1 MSKASGK
8 VTIKKYANRRLY
20 DTESSTYITLD
31 RLAQMVREGRE
42 FEVVDAKSGEDI
54 TRQVLTQII
63 VDEEARGATMLPINF
78 LKQLIGLY
86 GNSMQNFVPSYL
98 EAAMDAFQRN
108 QSAVKDAFSGNV
120 FADLAKHNMGASD
133 SVRIVTNNG
142 SADLDLSKRIAEPRT
157 LLLSRKLVNR
167 SADMIFVVERPDYQ
181 ANGEWQLKHVIQ
193 IALADRVAQRCLRGL
208 HGRRHPILDGI
219 YHLNGGFRPEPEHGV
234 DAYRYAVA
242 GDRFLRFE
250 LIGDDARVDPYD
262 PVDKWDQPIPAGPLH
277 CSQSAKPEQHCAL
290 ILPVDAEALER
301 RYHKQDHDRDQD
313 SKRSV
318 DHTSPRQDSA
328 EIL

>member
-1 MSKASGK
+1 MARSSAK

-63 VDEEARGATMLPINF
+63 VDEEARGSTMLPINF

-120 FADLAKHNMGASD
+120 FADMAKRNMTMFEDATRAFSSKKSDARPSGGGSDMDQLKAELAALQAKVD
-133 SVRIVTNNG
+133 
-142 SADLDLSKRIAEPRT
+142 K
-157 LLLSRKLVNR
+157 LSR
-167 SADMIFVVERPDYQ
+167 
-181 ANGEWQLKHVIQ
+181 
-193 IALADRVAQRCLRGL
+193 
-208 HGRRHPILDGI
+208 
-219 YHLNGGFRPEPEHGV
+219 
-234 DAYRYAVA
+234 
-242 GDRFLRFE
+242 
-250 LIGDDARVDPYD
+250 
-262 PVDKWDQPIPAGPLH
+262 
-277 CSQSAKPEQHCAL
+277 
-290 ILPVDAEALER
+290 
-301 RYHKQDHDRDQD
+301 
-313 SKRSV
+313 
-318 DHTSPRQDSA
+318 
-328 EIL
+328 